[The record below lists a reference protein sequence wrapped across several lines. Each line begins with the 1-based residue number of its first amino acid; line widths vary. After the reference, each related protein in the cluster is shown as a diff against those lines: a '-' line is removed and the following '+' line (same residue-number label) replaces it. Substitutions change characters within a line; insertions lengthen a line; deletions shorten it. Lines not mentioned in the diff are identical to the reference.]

1 MGKEL
6 DGPVCLKHPDRLAV
20 AHSCVCRRP
29 VCKECLVEED
39 GFKCCSRACLK
50 MAKESTRRTAD
61 VVDRKRRTESKL
73 PIRAFIRWIV
83 IIALCI
89 GAWVY
94 RGNIKNLW
102 NEYVRGGKSK
112 IQRINQENVQKDHER
127 RNRKM
132 NEFERDGL

>member
-20 AHSCVCRRP
+20 AHCCVCRRP

-89 GAWVY
+89 GAWIY
-94 RGNIKNLW
+94 GGNIKNLW

>member
-20 AHSCVCRRP
+20 AHCCVCRRP

-89 GAWVY
+89 GAWIY
-94 RGNIKNLW
+94 RGNIKKLW